1 MKFYDK
7 TSDIIVQFSQSHQP
21 VKRLHMFLH
30 QIPCT
35 ILNIV
40 IQFTYRQKRGQFKF
54 DFTWKLFKPSPFSS
68 APQRL

>member
-7 TSDIIVQFSQSHQP
+7 TSDIIVQFSHSHQP
-21 VKRLHMFLH
+21 VKRLHIFLH

-40 IQFTYRQKRGQFKF
+40 IQFTYRQKEGSSNS
-54 DFTWKLFKPSPFSS
+54 TSLESFSS
-68 APQRL
+68 QAPFPLHLND